1 MFPLNLHIQLSDP
14 WSRLLSSILLAA
26 GVFIVWGGIAIA
38 EVSAQ
43 ERGQEGTVAVEE
55 GERAFRDWMAGQR
68 RALSELETMIIEA
81 NVEHRVS
88 TPDGE
93 RFATYGI
100 TFQRLQD
107 EQSRQGTLRYLT
119 LNGDTLDVSERRRVE
134 RIISSM
140 MTEELGPLLNG
151 LRMPTAL
158 LSRVRAASPPVRLLH
173 DGRTVIRLAF
183 EVLPPPRERTFAGN
197 RSGSR
202 AGGLRPGMRP
212 GASRGGR
219 PGNGAVRDGNRPSP
233 RIILLIEEATGQL
246 IMTRIRIDMPG
257 DRRLVSETRFER
269 IEGLDLPR
277 ERIVR
282 GDFPM
287 HRRLRTVTVSLDHH
301 TEFRV
306 ASLIFGNGN

>member
-1 MFPLNLHIQLSDP
+1 
-14 WSRLLSSILLAA
+14 
-26 GVFIVWGGIAIA
+26 
-38 EVSAQ
+38 
-43 ERGQEGTVAVEE
+43 
-55 GERAFRDWMAGQR
+55 
-68 RALSELETMIIEA
+68 
-81 NVEHRVS
+81 
-88 TPDGE
+88 
-93 RFATYGI
+93 
-100 TFQRLQD
+100 
-107 EQSRQGTLRYLT
+107 
-119 LNGDTLDVSERRRVE
+119 
-134 RIISSM
+134 
-140 MTEELGPLLNG
+140 
-151 LRMPTAL
+151 
-158 LSRVRAASPPVRLLH
+158 
-173 DGRTVIRLAF
+173 
-183 EVLPPPRERTFAGN
+183 
-197 RSGSR
+197 
-202 AGGLRPGMRP
+202 MRP